1 MRRPRRRRIVQ
12 RAKRKLLIGGVFGS
26 VLALFMASPAM
37 AQEELDPASQF
48 VLDNLWIFIA
58 GVLV

>member
-1 MRRPRRRRIVQ
+1 M
-12 RAKRKLLIGGVFGS
+12 KRKLLTGC
-26 VLALFMASPAM
+26 VLGAVLVVVMASPAL
-37 AQEELDPASQF
+37 AQEELAPASQF